1 MEKFSIGMI
10 GLGTMGSNLMLNMAD
25 HNHRVIGYDKDPL
38 KVKTLKA
45 IPNYT
50 NIDATV
56 DISEFVSKI
65 QKPAKIILLVP
76 SGPIVDFVIKDLV
89 PFLQKGDIIID
100 GGNSFYKDTDRRFNE
115 LKEIG
120 IHFMGMG
127 VSGGEE
133 GARTGPSIMPSGD
146 PEAYD
151 QVKAILNDVAA
162 KYKDLPCSRYMGN
175 ASAGHY
181 VKMVHNGIEYGMMQ
195 LIAETY
201 DLLKNGLGLGNDEI
215 SDIFTKWNKGKLSGF
230 LIESAAYVL
239 LQMDPTNGGHLIDF
253 IKDVARSKGTGKW
266 TSQDA
271 MDLQVPVPTIDMAVA
286 ARDLSAYSNSRDK
299 ISGYNKKV
307 EPRKDHNIEIKDVES
322 ALLAGFALTYIQ
334 GLHLIRVASRAY
346 NYNTEM
352 KAVVNNWREGCIIRS
367 GLLEN
372 FEQVYMTDGYDGMIL
387 SDEEIYKLVAK
398 HMPMLKKVVLF
409 ALQNDFGSSAFASSA
424 TYFNMMSTKLSPM
437 NLIQGLRDL
446 FGAHTFERTDQE
458 GTFHHIWK

>member
-25 HNHRVIGYDKDPL
+25 HNHSVIGYDKDPL

-151 QVKAILNDVAA
+151 QVKTILNDVAA

-201 DLLKNGLGLGNDEI
+201 D
-215 SDIFTKWNKGKLSGF
+215 FCW
-230 LIESAAYVL
+230 V
-239 LQMDPTNGGHLIDF
+239 
-253 IKDVARSKGTGKW
+253 V
-266 TSQDA
+266 
-271 MDLQVPVPTIDMAVA
+271 
-286 ARDLSAYSNSRDK
+286 
-299 ISGYNKKV
+299 
-307 EPRKDHNIEIKDVES
+307 
-322 ALLAGFALTYIQ
+322 YI
-334 GLHLIRVASRAY
+334 
-346 NYNTEM
+346 
-352 KAVVNNWREGCIIRS
+352 
-367 GLLEN
+367 
-372 FEQVYMTDGYDGMIL
+372 
-387 SDEEIYKLVAK
+387 
-398 HMPMLKKVVLF
+398 
-409 ALQNDFGSSAFASSA
+409 
-424 TYFNMMSTKLSPM
+424 
-437 NLIQGLRDL
+437 
-446 FGAHTFERTDQE
+446 
-458 GTFHHIWK
+458 

>member
-25 HNHRVIGYDKDPL
+25 HNHSVIGYDKDPL

-239 LQMDPTNGGHLIDF
+239 LQMDQTNGGHLIDF

-271 MDLQVPVPTIDMAVA
+271 MDLQVPVPTIDMAVI

-307 EPRKDHNIEIKDVES
+307 ESGKVHNIEIKECNG
-322 ALLAGFALTYIQ
+322 A
-334 GLHLIRVASRAY
+334 
-346 NYNTEM
+346 
-352 KAVVNNWREGCIIRS
+352 KEG
-367 GLLEN
+367 
-372 FEQVYMTDGYDGMIL
+372 
-387 SDEEIYKLVAK
+387 
-398 HMPMLKKVVLF
+398 
-409 ALQNDFGSSAFASSA
+409 
-424 TYFNMMSTKLSPM
+424 
-437 NLIQGLRDL
+437 
-446 FGAHTFERTDQE
+446 
-458 GTFHHIWK
+458 

>member
-1 MEKFSIGMI
+1 M
-10 GLGTMGSNLMLNMAD
+10 
-25 HNHRVIGYDKDPL
+25 
-38 KVKTLKA
+38 
-45 IPNYT
+45 
-50 NIDATV
+50 
-56 DISEFVSKI
+56 
-65 QKPAKIILLVP
+65 
-76 SGPIVDFVIKDLV
+76 DFVIKDLV

-239 LQMDPTNGGHLIDF
+239 LQMDQT
-253 IKDVARSKGTGKW
+253 
-266 TSQDA
+266 
-271 MDLQVPVPTIDMAVA
+271 
-286 ARDLSAYSNSRDK
+286 
-299 ISGYNKKV
+299 
-307 EPRKDHNIEIKDVES
+307 
-322 ALLAGFALTYIQ
+322 
-334 GLHLIRVASRAY
+334 
-346 NYNTEM
+346 
-352 KAVVNNWREGCIIRS
+352 
-367 GLLEN
+367 
-372 FEQVYMTDGYDGMIL
+372 
-387 SDEEIYKLVAK
+387 
-398 HMPMLKKVVLF
+398 
-409 ALQNDFGSSAFASSA
+409 
-424 TYFNMMSTKLSPM
+424 
-437 NLIQGLRDL
+437 
-446 FGAHTFERTDQE
+446 
-458 GTFHHIWK
+458 

>member
-1 MEKFSIGMI
+1 
-10 GLGTMGSNLMLNMAD
+10 
-25 HNHRVIGYDKDPL
+25 
-38 KVKTLKA
+38 
-45 IPNYT
+45 
-50 NIDATV
+50 
-56 DISEFVSKI
+56 
-65 QKPAKIILLVP
+65 
-76 SGPIVDFVIKDLV
+76 
-89 PFLQKGDIIID
+89 
-100 GGNSFYKDTDRRFNE
+100 
-115 LKEIG
+115 
-120 IHFMGMG
+120 MGMG

-239 LQMDPTNGGHLIDF
+239 LQMDQTNGGHLIDF

-271 MDLQVPVPTIDMAVA
+271 MDLQVPVPTIDMAVI

-299 ISGYNKKV
+299 ISSYNKKASI
-307 EPRKDHNIEIKDVES
+307 KDHDLEIKDVES
-322 ALLAGFALTYIQ
+322 ALLSAFALTYIQ

-352 KAVVNNWREGCIIRS
+352 KDVVNNWREGCIIRS

-372 FEQVYMTDGYDGMIL
+372 FEQVYMTDGFDGMIL